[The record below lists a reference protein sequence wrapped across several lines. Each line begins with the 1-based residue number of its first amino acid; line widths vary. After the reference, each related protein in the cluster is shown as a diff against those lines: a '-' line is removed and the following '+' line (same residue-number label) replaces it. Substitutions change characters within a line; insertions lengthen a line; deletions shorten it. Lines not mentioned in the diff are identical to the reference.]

1 MEMTENDKLFD
12 LAFKLDKR
20 PAFNEFFSE
29 LDYDLAALR
38 KIETNIKA
46 YISREEDK
54 IKKEQEKQV
63 EKQKKMQ
70 ALLKSL
76 KAQGLTLDD
85 LNKYSDKKA
94 KQVKKT
100 DGSEMIE
107 NSLLHKVI

>member
-54 IKKEQEKQV
+54 IKKEQEKQI

-94 KQVKKT
+94 KQSKKP
-100 DGSEMIE
+100 E
-107 NSLLHKVI
+107 NSAEIV

>member
-85 LNKYSDKKA
+85 LNKYSDKKT